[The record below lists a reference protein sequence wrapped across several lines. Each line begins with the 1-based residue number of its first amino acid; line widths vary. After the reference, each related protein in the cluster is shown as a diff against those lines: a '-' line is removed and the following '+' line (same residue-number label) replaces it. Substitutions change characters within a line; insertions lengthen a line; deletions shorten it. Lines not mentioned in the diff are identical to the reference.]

1 MTAGDVRSIP
11 PIDGAWFA
19 VLALTA
25 LAIGNWLSAPLA
37 VSVAVIVAAAVLAA
51 LGVPRGDG
59 IGEALHDSAAV
70 VTVTQ
75 YDSQGVSRVV
85 CASDALSR
93 LLGLETDEI
102 VGRAWPDLL
111 GRHGQLMVEQDLA
124 VLDAQTPR
132 VFTLPVTGGGHR
144 WTLMASKFP
153 TKSGDERAVG
163 MVALDIGGHRHRDR
177 LLRMMFDS
185 SPVPMARLTV
195 TEVGPGPLVDANQAM
210 AHLLGVTLADL
221 RGTQLADYLHPGD
234 HLVADGRSREIRMV
248 TGGGEVL
255 WVQATVSVLQAT
267 DYDGAFAIA
276 VLEDRTA
283 RREAESRLIQ
293 QAEHDALTGL
303 PNRHALNPL
312 LEAAINRLWTT
323 GRVLAVL
330 FCDLDG
336 FKGVNDT
343 LGHSCGDAVLVEASR
358 RLSREVGEP
367 GFVARLG
374 GDEFVVVAEGLAD
387 SDRASEL
394 GLRILAGMREPFV
407 VQERDV
413 RLGISVG
420 VALTTDPGAD
430 PETLVRRADLA
441 MYSAKDSGRNRVE
454 VYQHAME
461 SAALSRQ
468 YVLAQLRDRL
478 AGDGIGVH
486 YQPITAVSDG
496 QVSAVE
502 GLVRICADPPVPAVD
517 FIRAA
522 EDNGL
527 MPELG
532 RRVLEV
538 ALRDQALWARQGLRL
553 RVHLNTS
560 LSQLCTDG
568 FADEVLRVVSDHGA
582 DPSWLCFEVADSPQ
596 LHEGDAISNL
606 NRLHDLGFRV
616 GIDGFAAGR
625 CGLDAV
631 KVIPAD
637 YVKIDRSLI
646 NDLGD
651 SREDLVIVAAIVT
664 VAHDLGIRAIATGV
678 ETSEQVQILAGLGC
692 DEVQGFVNS
701 APTPPESVAGLLEAS
716 AMR

>member
-19 VLALTA
+19 VLALSA
-25 LAIGNWLSAPLA
+25 FAIGDWLSAPWPLTG
-37 VSVAVIVAAAVLAA
+37 SVIVAAAVLAV
-51 LGVPRGDG
+51 LGASRTDR
-59 IGEALHDSAAV
+59 IGEALRESAAL

-75 YDSQGVSRVV
+75 YDAAGTSRVV
-85 CASDALSR
+85 CASEAVSR
-93 LLGLETDEI
+93 LLGLEPDEI
-102 VGRAWPDLL
+102 LGRSWPDLL

-124 VLDAQTPR
+124 VLDTGTSRA
-132 VFTLPVTGGGHR
+132 FTLPISAGGHR

-153 TKSGDERAVG
+153 TNTGDSRAVG

-185 SPVPMARLTV
+185 SPVAMARLTV
-195 TEVGPGPLVDANQAM
+195 TEVGIGPLVDANQAM
-210 AHLLGVTLADL
+210 AELLAVPMPDL
-221 RGTQLADYLHPGD
+221 RGTNVADHLHPGD
-234 HLVADGRSREIRMV
+234 HLVPDGRSREIRV
-248 TGGGEVL
+248 ITGAGEVL

-276 VLEDRTA
+276 VFEDRTA
-283 RREAESRLIQ
+283 RRAAESRLIQ

-312 LEAAINRLWTT
+312 LEAAISRLWTT

-343 LGHSCGDAVLVEASR
+343 LGHSCGDAVLEQASR
-358 RLSREVGEP
+358 RLAREVGEP

-387 SDRASEL
+387 SDQAVEL
-394 GLRILAGMREPFV
+394 GQRILAGMREPFV
-407 VQERDV
+407 VQDREV

-420 VALTTDPGAD
+420 VVLTTDPGAD

-454 VYQHAME
+454 HYQPALE

-486 YQPITAVSDG
+486 YQPITAVGGG

-502 GLVRICADPPVPAVD
+502 GLVRISADPPVPAVD

-538 ALRDQALWARQGLRL
+538 ALRDQAQWARQGLRL

-560 LSQLCTDG
+560 LSQLCADG
-568 FADEVLRVVSDHGA
+568 FADDVLGVVTEHGA

-596 LHEGDAISNL
+596 LHEGDAIANL
-606 NRLHDLGFRV
+606 NRLHELGFRV

-646 NDLGD
+646 TGLGD

-678 ETSEQVQILAGLGC
+678 ETSEQVQILSGLGC

-701 APTPPESVAGLLEAS
+701 VPTPPEAVAGLLEAS
-716 AMR
+716 GTR